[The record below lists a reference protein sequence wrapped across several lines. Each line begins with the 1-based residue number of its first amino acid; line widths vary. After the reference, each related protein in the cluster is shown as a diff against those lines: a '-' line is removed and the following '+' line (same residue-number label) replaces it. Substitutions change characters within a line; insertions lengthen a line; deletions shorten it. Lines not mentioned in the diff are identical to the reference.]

1 MQKKMQ
7 AFRISHHSCCFA
19 NVHPFENNRK
29 SISLSGRL
37 NLSSYNSAVPV
48 PNNITR
54 RSYNAVIHSSQI
66 SLLVGLSN
74 RPLEEWGNQGCASR
88 FNSEETA
95 FWNRPKYL
103 SSTSHLTPD

>member
-1 MQKKMQ
+1 MLLRKCAPLRKQ
-7 AFRISHHSCCFA
+7 S
-19 NVHPFENNRK
+19 K
-29 SISLSGRL
+29 SITLSGRL
-37 NLSSYNSAVPV
+37 NLSSYSSAVPV

-74 RPLEEWGNQGCASR
+74 RPLEEWINQGCASR

-95 FWNRPKYL
+95 LLKLAKVSNVDISFD
-103 SSTSHLTPD
+103 S